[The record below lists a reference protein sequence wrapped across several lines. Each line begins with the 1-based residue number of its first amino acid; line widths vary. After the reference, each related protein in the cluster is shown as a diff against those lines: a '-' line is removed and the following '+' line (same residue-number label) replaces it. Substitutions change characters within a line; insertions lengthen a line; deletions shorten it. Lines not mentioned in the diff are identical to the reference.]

1 MSIAVTKKR
10 AANASAG
17 GAVKG
22 GAEPADRAAPRQR
35 SKEPAPAVRDRN
47 TDETMRRVADQL
59 EEQIVLGLLHPRERL
74 VEDDLCERFNL
85 KRHVARQVLAEVERR
100 GLVERRRNFG
110 ALVKSF
116 TAREV
121 TELYALRELLE
132 TDAANRIVF
141 PVDAAKLEELERIQA
156 QHDASALAGDL
167 RRVFRVNMAF
177 HRAFFALSGNQ
188 VLVDTIHEYERRTHA
203 IRSVSIVF
211 PQYLEKARAEH
222 HQMIDALRRGDR
234 DRLLALC
241 REHLVPSR
249 DAYLDAYH
257 QRSVAAATY
266 GSPTSNGD
274 IE

>member
-1 MSIAVTKKR
+1 
-10 AANASAG
+10 
-17 GAVKG
+17 
-22 GAEPADRAAPRQR
+22 
-35 SKEPAPAVRDRN
+35 
-47 TDETMRRVADQL
+47 
-59 EEQIVLGLLHPRERL
+59 
-74 VEDDLCERFNL
+74 
-85 KRHVARQVLAEVERR
+85 
-100 GLVERRRNFG
+100 
-110 ALVKSF
+110 VKSF

-132 TDAANRIVF
+132 TDAASRIVF
-141 PVDAAKLEELERIQA
+141 PVDAAKLDELAAIQTL
-156 QHDASALAGDL
+156 HDEAAHAGDL
-167 RRVFRVNMAF
+167 RRVFRVNMTF

-188 VLVDTIHEYERRTHA
+188 VLVDAIHEYERRTHA

-234 DRLLALC
+234 DRLIALC

-257 QRSVAAATY
+257 RRSLAAAAHA
-266 GSPTSNGD
+266 PANPNGD